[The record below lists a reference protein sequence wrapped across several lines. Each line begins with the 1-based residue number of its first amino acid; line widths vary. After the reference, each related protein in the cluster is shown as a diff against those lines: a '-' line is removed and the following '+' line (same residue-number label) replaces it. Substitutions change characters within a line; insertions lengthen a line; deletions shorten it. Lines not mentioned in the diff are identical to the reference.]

1 MLVLNMMGGGEIV
14 NRQSHYVMI
23 IVNAVSNLVNFRHE
37 LILELI
43 DRGYGVIIVSPSGDE
58 LKTYKELGCKIVE
71 QSVNRHGK
79 SVLQDITL
87 MMKYFQYVQQWKPFC
102 VLTYTIKPNLYGGF
116 VSRILRV
123 PYFINITGL
132 GVAFT
137 KQGFMTSVI
146 IHMYRR
152 VLKHAKCVF
161 FQNKNNRQAFIRLKI
176 PFYHS
181 IVLPGS
187 GVNLSF
193 YAKQPYPPDDGMF
206 RLIFISRIMKDKG
219 IHEVINAARILGKK
233 YPNLEIHILGACE
246 DDYGSRM
253 EQWSKEKNI
262 VYHGVQ
268 HDTRPFM
275 RQCDCLI
282 HPSYHEGMSNVC
294 LEAAASGRPILA
306 SNIPG
311 CREIFDEGI
320 SGIGF
325 EPHNVNA
332 LVKAIERYMSIP
344 YEERKRMG
352 ERAREKVEEKFDRK
366 LVIDAYMD
374 EIECLEAMRS

>member
-1 MLVLNMMGGGEIV
+1 M
-14 NRQSHYVMI
+14 NRRSHYVMI

-37 LILELI
+37 LILKLI
-43 DRGYGVIIVSPSGDE
+43 EKGYGVIIVSPSGTE
-58 LKTYKELGCKIVE
+58 LKTYEELGCKIIV
-71 QSVNRHGK
+71 QPVNRHGQN
-79 SVLQDITL
+79 VLQDVVL
-87 MMKYFQYVQQWKPFC
+87 MMKYFQYVWQWKPFC

-123 PYFINITGL
+123 PYLINITGL

-137 KQGFMTSVI
+137 QQGFMTSAI

-193 YAKQPYPPDDGMF
+193 YERQPYPLEDGVF
-206 RLIFISRIMKDKG
+206 RFIFISRIMKDKG
-219 IHEVINAARILGKK
+219 IHEVVNAARILGKK
-233 YPNLEIHILGACE
+233 YSNIEFHILGACE
-246 DDYGSRM
+246 DGYESHM
-253 EQWSKEKNI
+253 EKWSKEENI
-262 VYHGVQ
+262 IYHGVQ

-311 CREIFDEGI
+311 CQEIFDEGI

-325 EPHNVNA
+325 EPRNVNA
-332 LVKAIERYMSIP
+332 LVKAIEHFMRIP
-344 YEERKRMG
+344 YGERKRMG
-352 ERAREKVEEKFDRK
+352 EKAREKVEEKFDRRF
-366 LVIDAYMD
+366 VIDAYMD